1 MKISYYFFA
10 LLASVGLLACNDN
23 EGYDE
28 LETAPVSVSV
38 SLQGLSTSRASSPT
52 DILTKDTKDI
62 QSVCINITDASNTVI
77 VSRQVSKSTDLN
89 SDWVKLTTP
98 DQGLKFVN
106 VPKSV
111 SKVYVYGNP
120 GTDVVNNVI
129 TTSIDKQQGS
139 GVMYYGIDEDLTPVV
154 NEPINPDPTSG
165 KTYMANVNLIPIAAR
180 LQIKSITF
188 KNEGSFEFSREIS
201 NAEQKAT
208 VSWTGFSADVKG
220 IYLNNFYY
228 KYTSKPGTLE
238 ELYQNTTFVDH
249 MQEGK
254 WLFDMSSTL
263 DASAYA
269 SYINYSNGAYQNLP
283 LKTEGKCYA
292 FNFFPG
298 TALPNIHLDLA
309 NVVVTGMASTNS
321 DVFNP
326 NIVNR
331 FANVVKFYKGVNTEM
346 TAADFKPGT
355 IYNMDIEV
363 VPMLDNDLSNVQ
375 YNVMVRVTVE
385 PWAEETIIPDF
396 DFAQ

>member
-23 EGYDE
+23 EKYDE
-28 LETAPVSVSV
+28 LGNDPVAVSV
-38 SLQGLSTSRASSPT
+38 SLQGLSTSRASGPT

-77 VSRQVSKSTDLN
+77 VSRQVDKSTDLN
-89 SDWVKLTTP
+89 SDWVKLTTS
-98 DQGLKFVN
+98 DQGLKFIN

-120 GTDVVNNVI
+120 GTDVVDNVI
-129 TTSIDKQQGS
+129 TTSLDKQQGS
-139 GVMYYGIDEDLTPVV
+139 GVMYYGVDEDLTPI
-154 NEPINPDPTSG
+154 NDEPINPDPTSG
-165 KTYMANVNLIPIAAR
+165 KTYTANVNLVPIVAR

-188 KNEGSFEFSREIS
+188 KNAGSFEFGREIS
-201 NAEQKAT
+201 GVEQTAT
-208 VSWTGFSADVKG
+208 VSWTGFTADLKG
-220 IYLNNFYY
+220 IYLNDFYY
-228 KYTSKPGTLE
+228 KYSKPGTLE
-238 ELYQNTTFVDH
+238 ELYRNTTFVDH
-249 MQEGK
+249 IKEGK

-269 SYINYSNGAYQNLP
+269 SYITYSDGVYQNLP

-309 NVVVTGMASTNS
+309 NVVVTGMTSTNT

-331 FANVVKFYKGVNTEM
+331 FGNIVKFYKGINTEM

-375 YNVMVRVTVE
+375 YNVLVHVTVE

>member
-23 EGYDE
+23 EKYDE
-28 LETAPVSVSV
+28 LGNDPVAVSV
-38 SLQGLSTSRASSPT
+38 SLQGLSTSRASGPT

-77 VSRQVSKSTDLN
+77 VSRQVDKSTDLN
-89 SDWVKLTTP
+89 SDWVKLTTS
-98 DQGLKFVN
+98 DQGLKFIN

-120 GTDVVNNVI
+120 GTDVVDNVI
-129 TTSIDKQQGS
+129 TTSLDKQQGS
-139 GVMYYGIDEDLTPVV
+139 GVMYYGVDEDLTPI
-154 NEPINPDPTSG
+154 NDEPINPDPTSG
-165 KTYMANVNLIPIAAR
+165 KTYTANVNLVPIVAR
-180 LQIKSITF
+180 LQIKSITC
-188 KNEGSFEFSREIS
+188 KNAGSFEFGREIS
-201 NAEQKAT
+201 GVEQTAT
-208 VSWTGFSADVKG
+208 VSWTGFTADLKG
-220 IYLNNFYY
+220 IYLNDFYY
-228 KYTSKPGTLE
+228 KYSKPGTLE
-238 ELYQNTTFVDH
+238 ELYRNTTFVDH
-249 MQEGK
+249 IKEGK

-269 SYINYSNGAYQNLP
+269 SYINYSDGVYQNLP

-309 NVVVTGMASTNS
+309 NVVVTGMTSTNT

-331 FANVVKFYKGVNTEM
+331 FGNIVKFYKGINTEM

-375 YNVMVRVTVE
+375 YNVLVHVTVE